1 VTRTDGVIA
10 VVAQDPSRRRGL
22 RRLLRQAQYQV
33 TAVADT
39 ATALRRAP
47 DRRYD
52 AAVVA
57 LTDRDGLAAL
67 VRIRG
72 HSAAVIA
79 LAPAAIIDVVAA
91 LDAGADDFVAEPADA
106 EELLAR
112 LRALLRRDRDP
123 PPPAPLVTPDFT
135 IDFAERR
142 LSRAGTPVHLTP
154 IEWRIVELM
163 ARHPE
168 ELLSHDR
175 MLRAIWGA
183 GKVDRPVYLRV
194 YVAALRR
201 KLEPDPTVPH
211 YLLTEPGFGY
221 RFRPTGGEG

>member
-1 VTRTDGVIA
+1 MTRAIGVVA
-10 VVAQDPSRRRGL
+10 VVAQDLSHRRGL
-22 RRLLRQAQYQV
+22 RRLLRQERYQV
-33 TAVADT
+33 MAVADT
-39 ATALRRAP
+39 ATALRRAA
-47 DRRYD
+47 DRSYD
-52 AAVVA
+52 AALVA

-67 VRIRG
+67 GRLRG

-79 LAPAAIIDVVAA
+79 LAPAAIVDVVAA
-91 LDAGADDFVAEPADA
+91 LDAGADDFVAEPADP

-123 PPPAPLVTPDFT
+123 PLPAPLVTPDFT

-142 LSRAGTPVHLTP
+142 LSRAGASVHLTP

-168 ELLSHDR
+168 ELLSHER
-175 MLRAIWGA
+175 MLRAVWGP

-201 KLEPDPTVPH
+201 KLEPDPTAPR
-211 YLLTEPGFGY
+211 YLLTAPGFGY